1 MGKRGTIRALTAM
14 TNPAC
19 HCYGKET
26 SLSLSVSVSLPS
38 PVVALITGNRRNSPK
53 SDRRGTRATFPLLFG
68 SVIFEIIP
76 TIHLPPLLSSLSLS
90 LSPPLF
96 LFFLL
101 FRHAANAATS
111 IARHRS
117 IEFESNLPGFRLNV
131 RYVRG

>member
-76 TIHLPPLLSSLSLS
+76 TIHLPPLLSSLSL
-90 LSPPLF
+90 F
-96 LFFLL
+96 LFPLL
-101 FRHAANAATS
+101 FSYSSSFSDTPPTPPRRSLATD
-111 IARHRS
+111 
-117 IEFESNLPGFRLNV
+117 RLNLN
-131 RYVRG
+131 RICLGFD